1 MLHMFSH
8 ALKEPTLMLHKSS
21 HALKEP
27 TLMLHMSS
35 HAEMSLYKHS
45 ISTWCTQENLIFARI
60 LYLYKIHTMFSYSVC
75 KTHELAQLY
84 VDVFQNYMYF
94 R

>member
-1 MLHMFSH
+1 
-8 ALKEPTLMLHKSS
+8 MLHKYS

>member
-1 MLHMFSH
+1 
-8 ALKEPTLMLHKSS
+8 MLHKSS

-45 ISTWCTQENLIFARI
+45 ISTWCTRENLIYTRI
-60 LYLYKIHTMFSYSVC
+60 LFFKQDTYP
-75 KTHELAQLY
+75 
-84 VDVFQNYMYF
+84 VFILGMQNA
-94 R
+94 

>member
-1 MLHMFSH
+1 MLR
-8 ALKEPTLMLHKSS
+8 KSS

-27 TLMLHMSS
+27 TLLLHMSS

-60 LYLYKIHTMFSYSVC
+60 LYLYKIHTMFSYKVYKSA
-75 KTHELAQLY
+75 KQNGMNSHQHY
-84 VDVFQNYMYF
+84 VDVFPKLTCISGN
-94 R
+94 